1 MSRLANYFDNDF
13 NLIKNIGIEK
23 VVEGNQIKEII
34 MPVMKPIIM
43 VEQLPK
49 EKKGVTRNFLYAR

>member
-1 MSRLANYFDNDF
+1 MNRLTNYFDNDF

-23 VVEGNQIKEII
+23 IVEGNQVKEII

-43 VEQLPK
+43 VEVLPK